1 MYPPSEWRLE
11 SYVIIFPAFFSQPFK
26 VLVFV
31 VFLVVACWVIVT
43 SQESQVWHIATRAAR
58 PKAAKG
64 QCQQNVFRT
73 DPLTNAEQHLCNT
86 NQSFSFMR
94 RKAFR
99 SFSQFSSFSAFEPLI
114 ESYKQI
120 TFSVVTEYS
129 SIIYINEKIVQ

>member
-1 MYPPSEWRLE
+1 MYPSSEWRLE
-11 SYVIIFPAFFSQPFK
+11 SYVIIFWPFFLSLFSK
-26 VLVFV
+26 FWSSS
-31 VFLVVACWVIVT
+31 FSSSSSFVACWVIVT
-43 SQESQVWHIATRAAR
+43 SQESQVWHIATRAALR

-114 ESYKQI
+114 ESCKQI
-120 TFSVVTEYS
+120 TFSTVTEYS
-129 SIIYINEKIVQ
+129 SI

>member
-1 MYPPSEWRLE
+1 MSSSSRP
-11 SYVIIFPAFFSQPFK
+11 FFSQPFFK

-31 VFLVVACWVIVT
+31 VVVFFVVACWVIVT
-43 SQESQVWHIATRAAR
+43 SQESQVWHIATRAVR

-73 DPLTNAEQHLCNT
+73 DPLTNAKQQQQHLCNT

-114 ESYKQI
+114 ESCKQI
-120 TFSVVTEYS
+120 TFSEVTEYS
-129 SIIYINEKIVQ
+129 DV